1 MPDTP
6 AASRFFACFI
16 PCIWFNASPVLLV
29 LLLLAIIGLGKITRF
44 AAGGLMFPSQIGG
57 VLNAQKNRDLSLV
70 IMSNVCDG
78 QKITTDE
85 ALFSFFRS
93 NHTNRKSVVLFGVFL
108 FVPFYLFILM
118 FISSFLFVFVSV
130 GRIGFDSTQSGG
142 DVGPTSGKEMANLL
156 QQEEGKII

>member
-44 AAGGLMFPSQIGG
+44 AAGGLMFPSQIGDE
-57 VLNAQKNRDLSLV
+57 LNAQKNRDLSLV

-85 ALFSFFRS
+85 ALFFFFPFKSHQQEISRFVWSFSFCS
-93 NHTNRKSVVLFGVFL
+93 ILFIYFNV
-108 FVPFYLFILM
+108 YLF
-118 FISSFLFVFVSV
+118 FFVCFCLCRKNWIWLHPI
-130 GRIGFDSTQSGG
+130 GRRCWPYQRKRNGKSTATGRR
-142 DVGPTSGKEMANLL
+142 
-156 QQEEGKII
+156 